1 MKHTEKEILL
11 LKEQINEM
19 WRLVISQLEKAK
31 DALLNNDVELA
42 LEVISREKR
51 VNVYDLKVDNDCEN
65 FIALYSP
72 VAIDLRLVLSLIK
85 ISAALE
91 RIGDFAEGIAR
102 FVADKDCKD
111 LDDDLLEKLQM
122 EKMFDIIIGMLY
134 DCYATLDSENTKIS
148 GKILAK
154 DKIVNRI
161 YLNSISVLSEYTRAN
176 PDFTECGYKLFLLVR
191 KLERVGDHCSNIVE
205 EIVFYIDAK
214 ILKHGGLSID

>member
-31 DALLNNDVELA
+31 DAFLNNDVELA

-102 FVADKDCKD
+102 FVADKDCKE